1 MADKAPGAPRG
12 HVVSVGWPSFRY
24 SPDGKESAIFHKA
37 ADVPEGWHDGSGGKG
52 AAVPAPSPSELTA
65 ELLTAAKELDERAQ
79 ALDDREAAL
88 LARERE
94 LAKREDAVK
103 TREDNFLANPR
114 LRTEALPPA
123 IAQAARAIEKASE
136 AAKAPKVLKMPAKQ
150 PFGAANLD
158 AE

>member
-24 SPDGKESAIFHKA
+24 SPDGKESAVFHKA

-52 AAVPAPSPSELTA
+52 AATPAPSPSELTA
-65 ELLTAAKELDERAQ
+65 ELLAAAKELDERAQ

-88 LARERE
+88 LERERYVAE
-94 LAKREDAVK
+94 HERTIAAYQLANANAAVAPILAKQAQE
-103 TREDNFLANPR
+103 T
-114 LRTEALPPA
+114 AL
-123 IAQAARAIEKASE
+123 
-136 AAKAPKVLKMPAKQ
+136 KAPKVLKMPAKQ